1 MRFWPLPGGTVHR
14 TSRVWSRG
22 ATAHESRCPSLC
34 PCMSPACV
42 SSMCPCMSPAC
53 VPACVTSVCPCVSP
67 VCVPACVPVCHWR
80 VPACV
85 TSVCPCVSLACVPAC
100 VTGVCPSTAVRL
112 DFSCSPMVGRGWC
125 VSCVL
130 LSGVLRLCGPIWTCL
145 LDRRRLAGR
154 HASDWPSPH
163 YPVLS
168 MQVVSDTSVLEIRL
182 YFLRHLLVISLGY
195 ITSSLC
201 KSP

>member
-1 MRFWPLPGGTVHR
+1 MSPGV
-14 TSRVWSRG
+14 
-22 ATAHESRCPSLC
+22 
-34 PCMSPACV
+34 PACV
-42 SSMCPCMSPAC
+42 PACHQRVSAACVPACHQRVSLRVSLRVTGVSLRVSPAC

-154 HASDWPSPH
+154 HTSDWPSPH

>member
-1 MRFWPLPGGTVHR
+1 MSPGV
-14 TSRVWSRG
+14 
-22 ATAHESRCPSLC
+22 
-34 PCMSPACV
+34 PACV
-42 SSMCPCMSPAC
+42 PACHQRVSPAC
-53 VPACVTSVCPCVSP
+53 VPACPSVCPCVSP